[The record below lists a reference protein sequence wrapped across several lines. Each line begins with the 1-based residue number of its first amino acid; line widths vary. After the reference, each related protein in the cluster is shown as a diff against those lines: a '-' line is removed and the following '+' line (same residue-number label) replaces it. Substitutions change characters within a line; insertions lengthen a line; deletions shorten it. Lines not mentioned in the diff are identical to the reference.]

1 MRFSVRCK
9 REHPLGVLDGSC
21 GSSSRLEV
29 CEVGGAWD
37 QCVLWYGGSGR
48 ILWAFSTEAAEA
60 RLCNTTCKLNNLD
73 LSCQMQESLYDLYR
87 RGDHWSSADFATG
100 KIRRRQAKILY
111 IFPGIIRK
119 AKLFGGRAML
129 APTVLT
135 EIVHILSSP
144 ICFTNT

>member
-1 MRFSVRCK
+1 
-9 REHPLGVLDGSC
+9 
-21 GSSSRLEV
+21 
-29 CEVGGAWD
+29 
-37 QCVLWYGGSGR
+37 
-48 ILWAFSTEAAEA
+48 
-60 RLCNTTCKLNNLD
+60 
-73 LSCQMQESLYDLYR
+73 MQESLYDLYR

-135 EIVHILSSP
+135 GIVHILSSP
-144 ICFTNT
+144 ICFTNTNKNKENEGGASNETNHDDQGSG